1 MKKWLACF
9 LAMWI
14 AVCCAA
20 CSGEESPSATAG
32 DPVSGDAGETA
43 YNGITILYTN
53 DIRGCVKED
62 VQTGSLGYAALAA
75 YKQEL
80 EDAGS
85 RVVLVDG
92 GGSLY
97 GSPFSLLGE
106 GRDTVSL
113 MNETGYDFAVPGWS
127 DLLWGVEHLQEL
139 GQQSRFTWLCCNLL
153 EKDTGEPVFQPYR
166 MITVGEEK
174 VAFVGI
180 LSPIVENWFPGE
192 LENYSLC
199 RDDSGQA
206 LYTQVQKTIDAA
218 LADGADT
225 VVCIG
230 ATSPEPEET
239 PWSVPEILANTT
251 GMAVYLAG
259 QSGYGVE
266 GQYLT
271 DSMDERV
278 LLMSN
283 RGDFTTF
290 ARIDLDLTELE
301 AVGLLM
307 DSAVEGKPAIE
318 AYTQSLFTA
327 RMTDET
333 VTVNRCN
340 MAVDGIRAGETP
352 LGNFCADSLRYALDA
367 DGAFLP
373 GSAIHA
379 GLPGG
384 DVSLQACLD
393 VFPNPRRI
401 CVVEAT
407 GREIMDALEYA
418 CRDMEQEGYD
428 TWLHVSG
435 ITYRVDPAAPGSQK
449 VFEVT
454 VQGQPLDP
462 EKTYRLAGLE
472 TMLCYGGEGYTL
484 FADNKILTYP
494 LMTDQDALVR
504 YARSLEDISL
514 LDYSEFIC
522 VRATISERNEE
533 E

>member
-9 LAMWI
+9 LAVWI

-20 CSGEESPSATAG
+20 CSEEEKPSAAVT
-32 DPVSGDAGETA
+32 DPVSGTDGERADSCLTL
-43 YNGITILYTN
+43 LYTN
-53 DIRGCVKED
+53 DIRGRVKED
-62 VQTGSLGYAALAA
+62 PQTGSLGYAKLAA
-75 YKQEL
+75 YRQEL
-80 EDAGS
+80 EDAGCH
-85 RVVLVDG
+85 VVLIDG

-97 GSPFSLLGE
+97 GSAFSLAGE
-106 GRDTVSL
+106 GRDVAAL

-139 GQQSRFTWLCCNLL
+139 GQQSRFSWLCCNLL
-153 EKDTGEPVFQPYR
+153 EKDTGETVFAPYR

-180 LSPIVENWFPGE
+180 LSPNVEKWLPRVFD
-192 LENYSLC
+192 NYSLC
-199 RDDSGQA
+199 GDDSGKA
-206 LYTQVQKTIDAA
+206 LYKQVQKTVDAA
-218 LADGADT
+218 LAEGADT

-230 ATSPEPEET
+230 ATSAEPEET

-251 GMAVYLAG
+251 GMTVYLAG
-259 QSGYGVE
+259 QGGYGVE

-283 RGDFTTF
+283 EGDFSSF
-290 ARIDLDLTELE
+290 IRVDVNLTENE
-301 AVGLLM
+301 AAGEVIR
-307 DSAVEGKPAIE
+307 SVAAGKPAID
-318 AYTQSLFTA
+318 AYTESLFAA

-340 MAVDGIRAGETP
+340 MAVDGIRAGETS

-367 DGAFLP
+367 DAAFLP

-384 DVSLQACLD
+384 DVSQQACLD

-435 ITYRVDPAAPGSQK
+435 ITYRVDPAAPGGQK
-449 VFEVT
+449 IFEVT

-522 VRATISERNEE
+522 IRATISERNEGE
-533 E
+533 